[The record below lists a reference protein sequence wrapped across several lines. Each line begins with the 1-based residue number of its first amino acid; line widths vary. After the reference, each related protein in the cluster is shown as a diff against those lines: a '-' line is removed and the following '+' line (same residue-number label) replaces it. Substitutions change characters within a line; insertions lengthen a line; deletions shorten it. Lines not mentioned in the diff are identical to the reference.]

1 LVSRKT
7 RPCESPR
14 QWAEPS
20 RREVPKRKE
29 QKTVG
34 TSDQSTVN
42 GEKCLHFLNWLDLT
56 GRVGVGWTGSA
67 SILLMILLARPSSIS
82 ACLGIG

>member
-20 RREVPKRKE
+20 RREVPKVSKVNPS
-29 QKTVG
+29 TCSG
-34 TSDQSTVN
+34 TTSKVPKIKKALSQTEWVN
-42 GEKCLHFLNWLDLT
+42 NIPSPLT
-56 GRVGVGWTGSA
+56 GEG
-67 SILLMILLARPSSIS
+67 
-82 ACLGIG
+82 